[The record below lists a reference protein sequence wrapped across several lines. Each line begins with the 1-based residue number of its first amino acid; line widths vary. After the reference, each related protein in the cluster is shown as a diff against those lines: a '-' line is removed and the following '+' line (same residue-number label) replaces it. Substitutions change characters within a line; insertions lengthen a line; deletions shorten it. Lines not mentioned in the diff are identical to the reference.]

1 VAVAKTFSLDPVA
14 VMDEPDTFRRVS
26 RVAALILSN
35 QWEKEAADRAK
46 RK

>member
-1 VAVAKTFSLDPVA
+1 MDPVA
-14 VMDEPDTFRRVS
+14 VMDEPDTFKRVS
-26 RVAALILSN
+26 RVAAALLSN